1 MNVDVYSEGN
11 EKADIKIV
19 IKNGNIFIQADNKK
33 VEVVDE
39 NSAVE
44 LIDDHYKKIDKSIY
58 QEAEYDL
65 NKVIENTNKPKY
77 TSIYGF
83 WKSLIN
89 GIMKVAN
96 YPILKKLL
104 LIGFFASAMFIT
116 YSICNVAGILNI
128 KDTDFITM
136 NKDYLQVQISKIG
149 VDDFIKYEN
158 LEEVDYILP
167 GNSQVNFDMK
177 INDYYQTS
185 KYTLN
190 ISGSLA
196 SLDKISKEDIKGGR
210 MAENEYEVVLDM
222 MVINDMYGNGMA
234 RYMGIKSPEEL
245 LNKEITV
252 DNMKPF
258 TIVGYVEKESPSIYA
273 YKSIFVNLLNSSK
286 TSSVYD
292 IYMLGQTQSAGE
304 KVYDY
309 SLFLDDITLKKG
321 KMPTEDYEVIVN
333 ISKQYEMKLN
343 KNIKVKVNDK
353 ELKVV
358 GYYESKKDRQDYLV
372 NNNTVKYSIISKME
386 GTIVSPKDEVGAI
399 DKLRNEY
406 KLDIYNKYEKDKEN
420 FINRQKEG
428 MTSSIIF
435 AVIIL
440 IVSLIEIY
448 LMIRAS
454 FLSRIKEIGIL
465 RAIGIKKSDVIKMF
479 IGEILAITTC
489 ISMVGVIFMTYILDA
504 VSNMEYVGRMYI
516 VNLGTIGVSVLII
529 YAFNIIVG
537 LMPVL
542 TVLRKTPSKIL
553 SRHDVE

>member
-1 MNVDVYSEGN
+1 
-11 EKADIKIV
+11 
-19 IKNGNIFIQADNKK
+19 
-33 VEVVDE
+33 
-39 NSAVE
+39 
-44 LIDDHYKKIDKSIY
+44 
-58 QEAEYDL
+58 
-65 NKVIENTNKPKY
+65 
-77 TSIYGF
+77 
-83 WKSLIN
+83 
-89 GIMKVAN
+89 
-96 YPILKKLL
+96 
-104 LIGFFASAMFIT
+104 MFIT

-136 NKDYLQVQISKIG
+136 NKDYLQIQISKIS
-149 VDDFIKYEN
+149 VDDFIKFEN

-167 GNSQVNFDMK
+167 GNSQVNFNMK

-185 KYTLN
+185 RYTLDV
-190 ISGSLA
+190 SGSLA
-196 SLDKISKEDIKGGR
+196 SLDKISNEDIKGGR
-210 MAENEYEVVLDM
+210 MAENEYEVVLDK
-222 MVINDMYGNGMA
+222 MVIEDMKSNGMA
-234 RYMGIKSPEEL
+234 QWMGIKSLEEL
-245 LNKEITV
+245 LGKEITV
-252 DNMKPF
+252 NNMKPF
-258 TIVGYVEKESPSIYA
+258 TIVGYVDKESPSIYA
-273 YKSIFVNLLNSSK
+273 NKSIFVNLLNSSK
-286 TSSVYD
+286 TLSIYD
-292 IYMLGQTQSAGE
+292 ISMPGQTQSTGE

-309 SLFLDDITLKKG
+309 NLFLDDITLKKG

-333 ISKQYEMKLN
+333 ISKQYDMKLN

-358 GYYESKKDRQDYLV
+358 GYYESKTDRQDYLV

-386 GTIVSPKDEVGAI
+386 GTIVSPKDEAGAI
-399 DKLRNEY
+399 NKLGNEY
-406 KLDIYNKYEKDKEN
+406 KLDIYNKYEKDREN

-435 AVIIL
+435 AGIIL
-440 IVSLIEIY
+440 AVSLVEIY

-489 ISMVGVIFMTYILDA
+489 VSMVGVIFMAYVLDA
-504 VSNMEYVGRMYI
+504 VSKMEYVGRMYI
-516 VNLGTIGVSVLII
+516 INVGTIGLSVLII

-542 TVLRKTPSKIL
+542 TVLRKTPSRIL